1 MRVHDVMQDIKMK
14 LCFPGLCNKS
24 PVLPQGNDVF
34 SASIRAVHAIQERVP
49 PPTISETNDSLETD
63 ATNEIADENVL
74 NK

>member
-1 MRVHDVMQDIKMK
+1 MRVRNTIQDIKMK
-14 LCFPGLCNKS
+14 FFFPVLCNKS

-49 PPTISETNDSLETD
+49 PPTIETNDCLETD
-63 ATNEIADENVL
+63 STNEIADENVL